1 MSELPEGVELPSAEV
16 AKPRPSAAAV
26 ISRNS
31 GEDMEI
37 LLCHRVSEV
46 PSFPDF
52 WAFPGGGISRVDRK
66 VAESNP
72 SWFSEREDREWLI
85 ALLREMLEEVGVAPD
100 GNGEFVNVE
109 VEIIDRVN
117 EDKSEWS
124 KLVFENKL
132 SIDNFNPSLI
142 TQRTTPPVAP
152 IRHRNRFY
160 HVATGDNS
168 IEPKFP
174 SGRTEFDEFQ
184 WWKPNE
190 LLDAWLSHEV
200 KLPPPQVT
208 LIRDIVDLGFSELAK
223 NPPSGYHRIEY
234 ANGVE
239 LVPIPTD
246 TLPPATHT
254 DCYVLGHP
262 GGSRILVDP
271 AARSIEALEILR
283 NKVAEIEESGSKII
297 ATVFTHKHPDHI
309 GDLGKISKI
318 YRAPIFASEETLS
331 DFRTNTPWFRRR
343 TLSEG
348 DIIKIDDEKWS
359 VIETH
364 GHCRGHICLV
374 GEAGI
379 VSGDNAVLFGTIL
392 VPSSDGNMNEY
403 LAGLERLRDLDPS
416 LLFPGHG
423 PMVANPRRL
432 LTRYL
437 NHRKKRHLRVLN
449 AVKVMEDY
457 GGGTL
462 ESITREAYADTPDAH
477 PNLAM
482 DQTYSHLLALEESGN
497 IRQGDGIW
505 IFQTRE

>member
-31 GEDMEI
+31 GQEMEI

-52 WAFPGGGISRVDRK
+52 WAFPGGGISRVDREAAK
-66 VAESNP
+66 DNP
-72 SWFSEREDREWLI
+72 SWFSEREDRESLI
-85 ALLREMLEEVGVAPD
+85 ALLREMLEEVGIAPD
-100 GNGEFVNVE
+100 GSGGFQNVQ
-109 VEIIDRVN
+109 VEIIDQVN
-117 EDKSEWS
+117 EIKSEWA
-124 KLVFENKL
+124 KLVSEGTL

-160 HVATGDNS
+160 HVATGDAS
-168 IEPKFP
+168 IEPRLP
-174 SGRTEFDEFQ
+174 SGLTEFDEFQ

-190 LLDAWLSHEV
+190 LLEAWLSHEV

-208 LIRDIVDLGFSELAK
+208 LIRDIVEIGFSELAN
-223 NPPSGYHRIEY
+223 NPRIGYHRIEY

-239 LVPIPTD
+239 LVPIPTN

-283 NKVAEIEESGSKII
+283 KKVAEIEQSGSKII

-309 GDLGKISKI
+309 GDLSEISKF
-318 YRAPIFASEETLS
+318 YQAPIFASKETLS
-331 DFRTNTPWFRRR
+331 VLPKCESDRI
-343 TLSEG
+343 LSEG
-348 DIIKIDDEKWS
+348 DVIKIDDEKWS

-364 GHCRGHICLV
+364 GHCPGHICLV

-379 VSGDNAVLFGTIL
+379 ISGDNAVLFGTIL
-392 VPSSDGNMNEY
+392 VPSSDGNMNQY

-437 NHRKKRHLRVLN
+437 KHRKQRHLKVLN
-449 AVKVMEDY
+449 AVKSTD
-457 GGGTL
+457 GNL
-462 ESITREAYADTPDAH
+462 DSITIQAYSDTPDAH
-477 PNLAM
+477 PNLAR
-482 DQTYSHLLALEESGN
+482 DQAYSHLLALEENGN
-497 IRQGDGIW
+497 IRRENDKWLFVVGD
-505 IFQTRE
+505 

>member
-31 GEDMEI
+31 GQEMEI

-52 WAFPGGGISRVDRK
+52 WAFPGGGISRVDREA
-66 VAESNP
+66 AEDNP
-72 SWFSEREDREWLI
+72 SWFSEREDRESLI
-85 ALLREMLEEVGVAPD
+85 ALLREMLEEVGIAPD
-100 GNGEFVNVE
+100 GSGGFQNVQ
-109 VEIIDRVN
+109 VEIMDQVN
-117 EDKSEWS
+117 ESKSEWA
-124 KLVFENKL
+124 KLVSEGTL

-160 HVATGDNS
+160 HVATRDAS
-168 IEPKFP
+168 IEPRLP

-208 LIRDIVDLGFSELAK
+208 LIRDIVELGISELAK

-283 NKVAEIEESGSKII
+283 KKVTEIEESGSKII

-309 GDLGKISKI
+309 GDLSEISKF
-318 YRAPIFASEETLS
+318 YQAPIFASKETLAVLPKCES
-331 DFRTNTPWFRRR
+331 DR
-343 TLSEG
+343 TLGEG
-348 DIIKIDDEKWS
+348 DIIKIDNEKWS

-364 GHCRGHICLV
+364 GHCPGHICLV
-374 GEAGI
+374 GKAGI

-392 VPSSDGNMNEY
+392 V
-403 LAGLERLRDLDPS
+403 LS
-416 LLFPGHG
+416 LIH
-423 PMVANPRRL
+423 
-432 LTRYL
+432 
-437 NHRKKRHLRVLN
+437 
-449 AVKVMEDY
+449 
-457 GGGTL
+457 
-462 ESITREAYADTPDAH
+462 I
-477 PNLAM
+477 
-482 DQTYSHLLALEESGN
+482 
-497 IRQGDGIW
+497 
-505 IFQTRE
+505 

>member
-1 MSELPEGVELPSAEV
+1 MSELPDGVELPSAEV

-31 GEDMEI
+31 GQKMEI

-52 WAFPGGGISRVDRK
+52 WAFPGGGISRVDREAAK
-66 VAESNP
+66 DNP
-72 SWFSEREDREWLI
+72 SWFSEREDRESLI
-85 ALLREMLEEVGVAPD
+85 ALLREMLEEVGIAPD
-100 GNGEFVNVE
+100 GSGGFQNVQ
-109 VEIIDRVN
+109 VEIIDQVN
-117 EDKSEWS
+117 EIKSEWA
-124 KLVFENKL
+124 KLVSEGTL

-160 HVATGDNS
+160 HVATGDAS
-168 IEPKFP
+168 IEPRLP
-174 SGRTEFDEFQ
+174 SGLTEFDEFQ

-190 LLDAWLSHEV
+190 LLEAWLSHEV

-208 LIRDIVDLGFSELAK
+208 LIRDIVEIGFSELAN
-223 NPPSGYHRIEY
+223 NPRIGYHRIEY

-239 LVPIPTD
+239 LVPIPTN

-283 NKVAEIEESGSKII
+283 KKVAEIEQSGSKII

-309 GDLGKISKI
+309 GDLSEISKF
-318 YRAPIFASEETLS
+318 YQAPIFASKETLS
-331 DFRTNTPWFRRR
+331 VLPKCESDRI
-343 TLSEG
+343 LSEG
-348 DIIKIDDEKWS
+348 DVIKIDDEKWS

-364 GHCRGHICLV
+364 GHCPGHICLV

-379 VSGDNAVLFGTIL
+379 ISGDNAVLFGTIL
-392 VPSSDGNMNEY
+392 VPSSDGNMNQY

-437 NHRKKRHLRVLN
+437 KHRKQRHLKVLN
-449 AVKVMEDY
+449 AVKSTD
-457 GGGTL
+457 GNL
-462 ESITREAYADTPDAH
+462 DSITIQAYSDTPDAH
-477 PNLAM
+477 PNLAR
-482 DQTYSHLLALEESGN
+482 DQAYSHLLALEENGN
-497 IRQGDGIW
+497 IRRENDKWLFVVGD
-505 IFQTRE
+505 

>member
-31 GEDMEI
+31 GQEMEI

-52 WAFPGGGISRVDRK
+52 WAFPGGGISRVDREA
-66 VAESNP
+66 AEDNP
-72 SWFSEREDREWLI
+72 SWFSEREDRESLI
-85 ALLREMLEEVGVAPD
+85 ALLREMLEEVGIAPD
-100 GNGEFVNVE
+100 GSGGFQNVQ
-109 VEIIDRVN
+109 VEIMDQVN
-117 EDKSEWS
+117 ESKSEWA
-124 KLVFENKL
+124 KLVSEGTL

-160 HVATGDNS
+160 HVATRDAS
-168 IEPKFP
+168 IEPRLP

-208 LIRDIVDLGFSELAK
+208 LIRDIVELGISELAK

-271 AARSIEALEILR
+271 AAKSIEALEILR
-283 NKVAEIEESGSKII
+283 KKVAEIEQSGSKII

-309 GDLGKISKI
+309 GDLSEISKF
-318 YRAPIFASEETLS
+318 YQAPIFASKETLS
-331 DFRTNTPWFRRR
+331 VLPKCESDRI
-343 TLSEG
+343 LSEG
-348 DIIKIDDEKWS
+348 DVIKIDDEKWS

-364 GHCRGHICLV
+364 GHCPGHICLV

-379 VSGDNAVLFGTIL
+379 ISGDNAVLFGTIL
-392 VPSSDGNMNEY
+392 VPSSDGNMNQY

-437 NHRKKRHLRVLN
+437 KHRKQRQLKVLN
-449 AVKVMEDY
+449 AVQSTD
-457 GGGTL
+457 GNL
-462 ESITREAYADTPDAH
+462 DSITIQAYSDTPDAH
-477 PNLAM
+477 PNLAR
-482 DQTYSHLLALEESGN
+482 DQAYSHLLALEENGN
-497 IRQGDGIW
+497 IRWENEKWLFVVGD
-505 IFQTRE
+505 

>member
-1 MSELPEGVELPSAEV
+1 MSELPDGVELPSAEV

-31 GEDMEI
+31 GQEMEI

-52 WAFPGGGISRVDRK
+52 WAFPGGGISRVDREAAK
-66 VAESNP
+66 DNP
-72 SWFSEREDREWLI
+72 SWFSEREDRESLI
-85 ALLREMLEEVGVAPD
+85 ALLREMLEEVGIAPD
-100 GNGEFVNVE
+100 GSGGFQNVQ
-109 VEIIDRVN
+109 VEIIDQVN
-117 EDKSEWS
+117 EIKSEWA
-124 KLVFENKL
+124 KLVSEGTL

-160 HVATGDNS
+160 HVATGDAS
-168 IEPKFP
+168 IEPRLP
-174 SGRTEFDEFQ
+174 SGLTEFDEFQ

-190 LLDAWLSHEV
+190 LLEAWLSHEV

-208 LIRDIVDLGFSELAK
+208 LIRDIVEIGFSELAN
-223 NPPSGYHRIEY
+223 NPRIGYHRIEY

-239 LVPIPTD
+239 LVPIPTN

-283 NKVAEIEESGSKII
+283 KKVAEIEQSGSKII

-309 GDLGKISKI
+309 GDLSEISKF
-318 YRAPIFASEETLS
+318 YQAPIFASKETLS
-331 DFRTNTPWFRRR
+331 VLPKCESDRI
-343 TLSEG
+343 LSEG
-348 DIIKIDDEKWS
+348 DVIKIDDEKWS

-364 GHCRGHICLV
+364 GHCPGHICLV

-379 VSGDNAVLFGTIL
+379 ISGDNAVLFGTIL
-392 VPSSDGNMNEY
+392 VPSSDGNMNQY

-437 NHRKKRHLRVLN
+437 KHRKQRHLKVLN
-449 AVKVMEDY
+449 AVKSTD
-457 GGGTL
+457 GNL
-462 ESITREAYADTPDAH
+462 DSITIQAYSDTPDAH
-477 PNLAM
+477 PNLAR
-482 DQTYSHLLALEESGN
+482 DQAYSHLLALEENGN
-497 IRQGDGIW
+497 IRRENDKWLFVVGD
-505 IFQTRE
+505 